1 MNNATY
7 RRSALLP
14 VMTVL
19 MLALAGCNATTG
31 STKADSGKV
40 AAPVKPTPAN
50 FQIEENVG
58 FTITETVR
66 VSGDVR
72 FDYDEALRLL
82 DSGQAE
88 AGMQLLESIAERA
101 PKLSAPIIDLGV
113 AKHAAGDIEAAEKYL
128 QHALKLQPGQPVVH
142 NELGII
148 YRKTGRFDEAKASYE
163 RALAIYPGYHF
174 ARRNL
179 AVLCDLY
186 LGDLACALEN
196 YEAYMQTVP
205 GDEQAN
211 IWIAD
216 LKMRMGR

>member
-1 MNNATY
+1 MNSAMFL
-7 RRSALLP
+7 RSTLLT
-14 VMTVL
+14 VFATVL
-19 MLALAGCNATTG
+19 LAGCNATTG
-31 STKADSGKV
+31 SVKAGGKT
-40 AAPVKPTPAN
+40 AATPVKPTPAK
-50 FQIEENVG
+50 FEVEENVG
-58 FTITETVR
+58 FTITENVR

-101 PKLSAPIIDLGV
+101 PKLSAPFIDLGV
-113 AKHAAGDIEAAEKYL
+113 AKHAAGDIEAAERYL
-128 QHALKLQPGQPVVH
+128 AHALKLQPGQPVVH

-163 RALAIYPGYHF
+163 RALAIYPGYHY

-186 LGDLACALEN
+186 LGDLDCALQN

-216 LKMRMGR
+216 LKMRMGQ